1 MGVAL
6 RSARGIQERKRQNT
20 GKDEKGKNQ
29 KRNERKERNQ
39 DRAP

>member
-1 MGVAL
+1 M
-6 RSARGIQERKRQNT
+6 SAGACMKKKRQNT